1 MERRLRTKLVAAV
14 LPLLI
19 LLGASAAYA
28 VTISLSSSNIMPIGG
43 TGLVTVNCPATGTPC
58 AVSGVTWTLD
68 TSAPFYVAS
77 ATVSWTPSLTGTY
90 QVCVNLY
97 DNGNNLLTNGSNC
110 ATASGLTGGT
120 ATSTTVSF
128 SGTGSSRPNP
138 KDIYKVEVII
148 VKTA

>member
-28 VTISLSSSNIMPIGG
+28 VTISLSSSNVMPIGG
-43 TGLVTVNCPATGTPC
+43 TGLVTVNCPAQPC
-58 AVSGVTWTLD
+58 AVSKVTWTLD
-68 TSAPFYVAS
+68 TSPPFYVAS
-77 ATVSWTPSLTGTY
+77 ATVSWTPSQDGDY

-97 DNGNNLLTNGSNC
+97 GSDGNPLNNGSGC
-110 ATASGLTGGT
+110 ITKRLPGGT
-120 ATSTTVSF
+120 ATSTTVPF

-138 KDIYKVEVII
+138 RDINKVEVII
-148 VKTA
+148 VQTP